1 MRHIFYRIV
10 TKVKPNIN
18 SVEVHPQLSNNRG
31 IQWMVRR
38 WVLVEEKA
46 LKAFHKG
53 HITPSLFII
62 FFSINGNFH
71 PCFGCIL
78 NFIAVSIV
86 IDVMMHLIM

>member
-18 SVEVHPQLSNNRG
+18 SGEVHPQLSNNGG
-31 IQWMVRR
+31 IQWMVCP

-46 LKAFHKG
+46 SSAFLKG
-53 HITPSLFII
+53 HITPSLFVI
-62 FFSINGNFH
+62 FFSIIGNFH

-86 IDVMMHLIM
+86 IDMMHLIM